1 MVFLEF
7 KGTKC
12 FSINVLSKLT
22 LFYFKI
28 MFDNNDDDDVVDDD
42 DNNNDFR
49 YDFK

>member
-12 FSINVLSKLT
+12 FSINFLSMLM

-28 MFDNNDDDDVVDDD
+28 MFDNNDDND
-42 DNNNDFR
+42 DNNSDFD
-49 YDFK
+49 YNFK